1 MVETN
6 LWRSLG
12 TYNKFKNLN
21 IQLLDTRK
29 VDLWSVP
36 TIKTV
41 TWVVDCILK
50 GYLIYQSA
58 IIKGTLCTGTP
69 RCRRTTP
76 GRTST
81 GRCTR
86 RWSGRRWSS
95 ARTSRRCWRDTASRN
110 VPFGG
115 SSSHSWVNIETF
127 VQSLLLHNG
136 GFCNDCI
143 TKQWLHLEVHYST
156 VTLWSRFALV
166 PWWRMTAMQS
176 FCKFCS

>member
-1 MVETN
+1 M
-6 LWRSLG
+6 
-12 TYNKFKNLN
+12 
-21 IQLLDTRK
+21 
-29 VDLWSVP
+29 
-36 TIKTV
+36 
-41 TWVVDCILK
+41 LK
-50 GYLIYQSA
+50 GYLINLYAIKGIRNPHTIKGYFINLSA
-58 IIKGTLCTGTP
+58 IKGTLCTGTP

-86 RWSGRRWSS
+86 RWSERRWSS

-136 GFCNDCI
+136 GFCNGCI
-143 TKQWLHLEVHYST
+143 TKQWLHL
-156 VTLWSRFALV
+156 ALLNSDI
-166 PWWRMTAMQS
+166 MIS
-176 FCKFCS
+176 FHISAVMKNDSNAIFLQILFVKFCNTWFCYEDKAY